1 MSETGDRGRSDF
13 FAEAE
18 ELVDGLFRSL
28 DQLEEARRSDDAG
41 VETASLLNEL
51 FRGVHTL
58 KGLAGIFG
66 ASKLGALAHEL
77 EGLLDDAR
85 LGRTSI
91 DETLIGQL
99 QLALSFV
106 PRLLRAEKDGSPVSS
121 TELDAVLG
129 ELRGAPASVQG
140 ADALAALDLSP
151 DVFAVLTEYEEHRLR
166 VNIESGLSL
175 FRLTVSFALLTIDES
190 LDALK
195 TAAKPL
201 GEIITYLPTGEGA
214 DADSIELDILLAAK
228 RTRSELALAF
238 PEAVVTEVGQKRA
251 AEARPRVSS
260 SAASAEIT
268 PVEASTP
275 AAQAVPFALDRGGG
289 ESLRSM
295 NQSVRVD
302 IHKLDALMNVVGDLS
317 ILKTSLDG
325 IFERLRGS
333 TDRTSQTEL
342 SRLSRSFGRQLE
354 SMQQRILEVRMV
366 PLGQLFERLARVARQ
381 VGRDMGKEVH
391 LVVTGAETE
400 IDKLLAEELS
410 DPLMHMM
417 RNAIDHGIEQA
428 EGRLAVGKP
437 QAGTIALN
445 AFQKGNHVVI
455 ELEDDGAGIDTERLL
470 ELGLAR
476 GVVDPADVR
485 STSRREVLALIFVPG
500 LSTKSEPGRISGRG
514 VGMDVVKTNI
524 AKLGGVIDVQSELGI
539 GTKLTLTLPITLAV
553 IRVLLAE
560 VGGQVFAIPLANVRE
575 AVPLDDADR
584 LEIDGHEA
592 MSLRGATLRLC
603 RLAQVFDL
611 GPPKSGPR
619 STRGRLVVVAVAGS
633 SRLGLVV
640 DRLLGTRDVVMKPLG
655 ASLSKLRGFA
665 GAAELG
671 DERLGL
677 VIDTPQLLEE
687 SMSTDR
693 RGRGAVRSAS

>member
-28 DQLEEARRSDDAG
+28 DQLEDARRSDDAG
-41 VETASLLNEL
+41 VEASGLLNEL

-66 ASKLGALAHEL
+66 ASKLSALTHEL

-85 LGRTSI
+85 LGRAAI
-91 DETLIGQL
+91 DETLLGQL

-106 PRLLRAEKDGSPVSS
+106 PRLLRAEKDASPISS
-121 TELDAVLG
+121 SELDAVLG
-129 ELRGAPASVQG
+129 ELRGAPASAKG
-140 ADALAALDLSP
+140 ADALATLDLSA
-151 DVFAVLTEYEEHRLR
+151 DVFSVLTEYEEHRLR
-166 VNIESGLSL
+166 VNIEAGLSL

-195 TAAKPL
+195 TSAKPL

-214 DADSIELDILLAAK
+214 DADSIELDILLASK
-228 RTRSELALAF
+228 RSRAELATAF
-238 PEAVVTEVGQKRA
+238 PEAAVNEVGQKRA
-251 AEARPRVSS
+251 AEGRAKS
-260 SAASAEIT
+260 SAPAASGAMT
-268 PVEASTP
+268 PVVAASPVAPEAP
-275 AAQAVPFALDRGGG
+275 VALDRGGG

-325 IFERLRGS
+325 IFERLRAS
-333 TDRTSQTEL
+333 TDRASQTEL

-417 RNAIDHGIEQA
+417 RNAIDHGIELA
-428 EGRLAVGKP
+428 ESRLAVGKP

-611 GPPKSGPR
+611 EPPKSGPR

-677 VIDTPQLLEE
+677 VLDTPQLLEE
-687 SMSTDR
+687 SMATDR
-693 RGRGAVRSAS
+693 RGRGSLRSAS